1 MKFRSDPSTG
11 NLEFKLN
18 LPKARKLSIKISVD
32 EGKISA
38 KMMTGSRGE

>member
-1 MKFRSDPSTG
+1 MKFRGDPSTG
-11 NLEFKLN
+11 NLEFKLT

-38 KMMTGSRGE
+38 KMTGRRGE